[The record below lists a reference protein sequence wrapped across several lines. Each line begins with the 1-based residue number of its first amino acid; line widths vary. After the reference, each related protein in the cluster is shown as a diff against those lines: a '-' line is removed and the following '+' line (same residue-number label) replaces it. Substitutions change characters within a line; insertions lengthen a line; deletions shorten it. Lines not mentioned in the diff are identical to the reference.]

1 MKKKYLALAMCLL
14 MLCAVLISSTPV
26 QAEEV
31 EPNAAPPITETEQTT
46 LPEDSLPPTT
56 DDDEASVEVPTTDS
70 IKAYVEENLE
80 EISVIVTLICTI
92 IYQVR
97 KNIAL
102 NASIKTLNNNAI
114 TIADSS
120 STSINNASATVG
132 GFVEQMNTLL
142 AEVRNTA
149 EEKKKLEVK
158 LDEVT
163 RYINT
168 AKLANVELANEMAE
182 LLVLANIP
190 NSKKEELYSRHR
202 AAVDAINTA
211 ERTEVTRH
219 DGAEA

>member
-1 MKKKYLALAMCLL
+1 MKKYLALALCLL
-14 MLCAVLISSTPV
+14 MLCVLLTAPV
-26 QAEEV
+26 HAEEV
-31 EPNAAPPITETEQTT
+31 EPDAAPSTTETEQPP
-46 LPEDSLPPTT
+46 LPEDPLPPAT
-56 DDDEASVEVPTTDS
+56 DDDEASVKVPTTDS

-114 TIADSS
+114 TIADNSS
-120 STSINNASATVG
+120 SSINNASATVG
-132 GFVEQMNTLL
+132 GFVEQMNALL
-142 AEVRNTA
+142 AEVRSTA
-149 EEKKKLEVK
+149 EEKRNLEVK

-182 LLVLANIP
+182 LLILANIP
-190 NSKKEELYSRHR
+190 TSKKDELYSRHR
-202 AAVDAINTA
+202 AAVDAIAAA
-211 ERTEVTRH
+211 ERTEVTHH
-219 DGAEA
+219 DGEKA